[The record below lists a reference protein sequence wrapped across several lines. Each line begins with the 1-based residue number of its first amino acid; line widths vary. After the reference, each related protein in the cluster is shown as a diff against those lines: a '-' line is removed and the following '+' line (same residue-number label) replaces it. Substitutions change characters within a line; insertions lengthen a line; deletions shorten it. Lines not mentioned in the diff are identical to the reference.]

1 MRSEESVGGHGQDS
15 LGSSPSTT
23 VGQQTTSRTNK
34 KKKNRDMKVCISF
47 LSLLQQITKDV
58 VAQNS
63 TDLSSYSS
71 EGGQSELGLLGLE
84 SRCQQGC
91 VPSGGSRGKTISLL
105 LTLLVVAYLLQPMA
119 FLSHFQSL
127 K

>member
-1 MRSEESVGGHGQDS
+1 MRSEGKCRGNGQDS
-15 LGSSPSTT
+15 LGSSLTT

-34 KKKNRDMKVCISF
+34 KKRILDMKVYISF

-58 VAQNS
+58 VAQKS

-91 VPSGGSRGKTISLL
+91 VPSGGSRGKLFPLL
-105 LTLLVVAYLLQPMA
+105 LTLSSGLPSPTYGFLVP
-119 FLSHFQSL
+119 FS
-127 K
+127 KPET